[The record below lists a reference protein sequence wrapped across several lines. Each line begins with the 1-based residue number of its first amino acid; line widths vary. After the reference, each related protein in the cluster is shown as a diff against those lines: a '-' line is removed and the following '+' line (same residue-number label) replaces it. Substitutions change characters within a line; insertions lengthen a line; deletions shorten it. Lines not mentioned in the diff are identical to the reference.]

1 MNKAFLIGVLAAAGA
16 VAWTATPGS
25 ASAASITKGVFAPGH
40 QGNAVASLDRAHKAD
55 CNALSRSCDATP
67 ADRAS
72 IGSDKASRLLAT
84 TNATV
89 IDKGRVS
96 PLTFGDVQLVEYDD
110 ELDETDDSLEAD
122 DAESHEM
129 DGDTEVL

>member
-1 MNKAFLIGVLAAAGA
+1 MQRTLLIGVLAAAGT
-16 VAWTATPGS
+16 VACTASPGS
-25 ASAASITKGVFAPGH
+25 ASSASITKGVLAPSH
-40 QGNAVASLDRAHKAD
+40 QSNAVASLDRVQETD
-55 CNALSRSCDATP
+55 CNALSRSCVATP

-89 IDKGRVS
+89 IHKGSVT

-110 ELDETDDSLEAD
+110 ERDEVDDSLEV
-122 DAESHEM
+122 DAEAPEE
-129 DGDTEVL
+129 DGETELL